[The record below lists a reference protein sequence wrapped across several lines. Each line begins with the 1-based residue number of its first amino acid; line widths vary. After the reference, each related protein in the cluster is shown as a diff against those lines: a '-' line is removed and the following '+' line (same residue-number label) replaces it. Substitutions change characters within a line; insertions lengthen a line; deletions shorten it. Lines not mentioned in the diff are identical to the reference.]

1 MVKIA
6 NYRQL
11 NNAEGKPFFTL
22 ELQGGLELVKSNST
36 GKFYATVRTAS
47 VSTTFDEATCVSM
60 IGQELPGSIQKVE
73 CEPYEYVVASSGEK
87 VQLTYSWT
95 YMPEA

>member
-6 NYRQL
+6 NYRQAT
-11 NNAEGKPFFTL
+11 NSEGKPFFAL

-36 GKFYATVRTAS
+36 GKFYAAVRSTS

-73 CEPYEYVVASSGEK
+73 CEPYEYVVPSTGEK
-87 VQLTYSWT
+87 VEMTYSWT
-95 YMPEA
+95 YVPEG